1 MIAEKLEFIPKII
14 WKFLNKIVGC
24 IPEPADGN
32 HLPRRIKAFFGSL
45 TKDYASMYDSW
56 SGYISDEDLQ
66 GLFINQKNY
75 KKIVS
80 ELWLAQ
86 GQGDGII
93 KSSIVDLRTYLPND
107 MLYYGDIMSM
117 ANAFE
122 VRFPLIDHKI
132 IEFIMSIKS
141 EYRIKNGETK
151 YLIKKLL
158 KNKIPDRILNKKKL
172 GLNPPM
178 GIWLKN
184 DLKGLIGEYLS
195 RESVEKRGLFH
206 YKNVKKI
213 IDDFQSNKKDTSL
226 NIWSLIVLEEWFRQY
241 IDKKEK

>member
-1 MIAEKLEFIPKII
+1 
-14 WKFLNKIVGC
+14 
-24 IPEPADGN
+24 
-32 HLPRRIKAFFGSL
+32 
-45 TKDYASMYDSW
+45 
-56 SGYISDEDLQ
+56 
-66 GLFINQKNY
+66 
-75 KKIVS
+75 
-80 ELWLAQ
+80 
-86 GQGDGII
+86 
-93 KSSIVDLRTYLPND
+93 
-107 MLYYGDIMSM
+107 MSM

-132 IEFIMSIKS
+132 IEFITSIKS

-184 DLKGLIGEYLS
+184 DLKGLIDDYLS

-206 YKNVKKI
+206 YKNIKKI
-213 IDDFQSNKKDTSL
+213 IDDFQNNKKDTSL
-226 NIWSLIVLEEWFRQY
+226 NIWSLIVLEEWCRQY